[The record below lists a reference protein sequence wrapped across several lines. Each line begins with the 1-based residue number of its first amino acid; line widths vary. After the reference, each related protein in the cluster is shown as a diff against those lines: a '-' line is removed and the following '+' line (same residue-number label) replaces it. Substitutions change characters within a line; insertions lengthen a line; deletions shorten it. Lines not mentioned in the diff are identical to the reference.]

1 MSKYRYKEP
10 GGNNRIVTPII
21 TQGANITYTPMCY
34 YNDVCKVPWESD
46 IITFRSRQAVNDA
59 INRSTNGYKAYGWAS
74 DGLNQ
79 NYWNDHIRIVADF
92 GNDNYYSTTGDKSL
106 NSSIASNWANKF
118 YNCTLYD
125 EQLNTEPGGV
135 FFNLKTLSGITTN
148 IKKMTYQVSTI
159 LSIDKD
165 LFKPQ
170 ENVTTK
176 YRWGNLPKVAAN
188 SAWFNSIGMGDCTL
202 LYGMDITGTLYPPNY
217 AFYFGFKGGRAVTDG
232 QPGTMS
238 AGKYYKNSTHMYCV
252 SAFNNGSNA
261 LTAATG
267 TTSVAT
273 AQGGYAK
280 YIVDDRAGA
289 TRDYL
294 YVNYYRPL
302 SADGQSDMSAI
313 SSPVIGLIHDADY
326 TSGALWKN
334 VTGKISGYI
343 GTTLVERNVSTNQ
356 MYASYGM
363 YDANFDE
370 FYSNRLSS
378 SIDGS
383 RINVS
388 THVYMHDLMFGINCV
403 D

>member
-1 MSKYRYKEP
+1 
-10 GGNNRIVTPII
+10 
-21 TQGANITYTPMCY
+21 MCY

-46 IITFRSRQAVNDA
+46 IITYRSRQAVNDA
-59 INRSTNGYKAYGWAS
+59 INRSTNGYKAYGWTS

-79 NYWNDHIRIVADF
+79 SYWNDHIRIVADF

-125 EQLNTEPGGV
+125 EQLNSEPGGV

-176 YRWGNLPKVAAN
+176 YRWGNLPQDASN
-188 SAWFNSIGMGDCTL
+188 SAWFNSIGMGDCTQ

-238 AGKYYKNSTHMYCV
+238 AGKYYRNSTHMYCV

-261 LTAATG
+261 LTAATSA
-267 TTSVAT
+267 TSVAT

-280 YIVDDRAGA
+280 YIVDNRAGA

-334 VTGKISGYI
+334 VTGKISGYN
-343 GTTLVERNVSTNQ
+343 GLTLVERNVSTNQ

-363 YDANFDE
+363 TNYNFDQ
-370 FYSNRLSS
+370 FYNSCLSS

-383 RINVS
+383 RVNVS

>member
-1 MSKYRYKEP
+1 
-10 GGNNRIVTPII
+10 
-21 TQGANITYTPMCY
+21 MCY

-46 IITFRSRQAVNDA
+46 IITYRSRQAVNDA
-59 INRSTNGYKAYGWAS
+59 INRSTSGYKAYGWTS

-79 NYWNDHIRIVADF
+79 SYWNDHIRIVADF

-125 EQLNTEPGGV
+125 EQLHTEPGGV

-176 YRWGNLPKVAAN
+176 YRWGNLPQDASN
-188 SAWFNSIGMGDCTL
+188 SAWFNSIGMGDCTQ

-280 YIVDDRAGA
+280 YIVDNRAGA

-334 VTGKISGYI
+334 VTGKISGYN
-343 GTTLVERNVSTNQ
+343 GLTLVERNVSTNQ

-363 YDANFDE
+363 TNYNFDQ
-370 FYSNRLSS
+370 FYNSCLSS

-383 RINVS
+383 RVNVS